1 MCTTLLDA
9 WEGVAPHLQQCAA
22 LAVVACSPVERLAAF
37 KRERGWRSCRSTR
50 RQANS
55 FNANSRGGSHKE
67 GGRPPLPQ
75 IG

>member
-37 KRERGWRSCRSTR
+37 KRERGWRFLPLYSSASQQLQ
-50 RQANS
+50 RQLS
-55 FNANSRGGSHKE
+55 
-67 GGRPPLPQ
+67 GR
-75 IG
+75 IA